1 MFNSLEMT
9 TLSQYGIGAHNPLK
23 ERRQAGERFERAL
36 LHGRARAFLGKLAGR
51 DSHLQAL
58 GHAGT
63 HAAQRP
69 PRRAGVTSIPLA
81 QIIGSE
87 GRVGDF
93 DRSFHP
99 LNDHTRDRWISI
111 AVARRNGDS
120 LPPVELIQVGDSYY
134 VRDGHHRISVARAE
148 GQREIEA
155 NVVYALAA

>member
-9 TLSQYGIGAHNPLK
+9 NLSQYGIGAHNSLE

-36 LHGRARAFLGKLAGR
+36 LQGRARAFLGKLAGH

-58 GHAGT
+58 GHAG
-63 HAAQRP
+63 ARVAQQP
-69 PRRAGVTSIPLA
+69 PRRVGVTSIPLA
-81 QIIGSE
+81 RIIGSE

-99 LNDHTRDRWISI
+99 LNDHTRDRWINI

-155 NVVYALAA
+155 NIVYALAA

>member
-9 TLSQYGIGAHNPLK
+9 NLSQYGIGAHNPLE

-36 LHGRARAFLGKLAGR
+36 LQGRARAFLGKLAGH

-58 GHAGT
+58 GHTGAR
-63 HAAQRP
+63 AAQQP

-81 QIIGSE
+81 RIIGSE

-99 LNDHTRDRWISI
+99 LNDHTRDRWINI

-134 VRDGHHRISVARAE
+134 VRDGHHRISVARALGE
-148 GQREIEA
+148 AFIEA
-155 NVVYALAA
+155 EIVRWQMR